1 MNMNYLK
8 ALAISAIAMLS
19 ISCRNGEKPVAYGII
34 DAESRMIS
42 TSESGKIESLSISE
56 GSKVSKDE
64 IVGQIDTSIMAI
76 QLRALNLQSTTLRQ
90 TLPDVGKQMDVLRK
104 KKESLENE
112 AERIR
117 PLVNAGSVSSKQLN
131 RIEDEIRLAESQE
144 KATRSSLSRET
155 ASVLASI
162 AALDAQADVIRD
174 KIRRCTIKNPMNG
187 TVSRIFVK
195 NQEFV
200 AAGMPIYKLSDM
212 DNMFVDCWF
221 EQEQLGAIRLGDE
234 VNVIADASGKG
245 RDAITGIVGFISDES
260 EFTPTKVMTRD
271 TRARFVYRVRVAVK
285 NDGSLKAGM
294 PAEIYLRTA
303 R

>member
-1 MNMNYLK
+1 MSYLK
-8 ALAISAIAMLS
+8 IWAISAIAILS
-19 ISCRNGEKPVAYGII
+19 VSCGNGEKPVAYGII

-42 TSESGKIESLSISE
+42 ASESGKIDTLSISE

-64 IVGQIDTSIMAI
+64 VIGQIDTSVMAI

-104 KKESLENE
+104 KREALENE

-117 PLVNAGSVSSKQLN
+117 PLVDAGSVSSKQLN

-144 KATRSSLSRET
+144 TATRSSLSRET

-174 KIRRCTIKNPMNG
+174 KISRCSIKNPMNG

-195 NQEFV
+195 SQEYV

-221 EQEQLGAIRLGDE
+221 EQDQLGTIRLGDE
-234 VNVIADASGKG
+234 VNVIADAAGKG
-245 RDAITGIVGFISDES
+245 RNAITGIVRFISDES
-260 EFTPTKVMTRD
+260 EFTPSKVMTRD
-271 TRARFVYRVRVAVK
+271 TRAKFVYRVRVAVR

-294 PAEIYLRTA
+294 PAEIYLCTTR
-303 R
+303 